1 MKLLMLDENFSSGQV
16 EDKEKAL
23 FYQIHRVIVE
33 QQLFLDPNF
42 SRNQV
47 IKIGLINKNK
57 VAKLVRKY
65 TGTNLNGYINS
76 LRLEYAFRWMKEHP
90 DAPIKAVALSCGYSN
105 VRTFYRQFMNRCG
118 QTPTQC
124 KEKP

>member
-1 MKLLMLDENFSSGQV
+1 MKLLMLDDTFPGGQG
-16 EDKEKAL
+16 EDKEKEL

-33 QQLFLDPNF
+33 QQLFLDPAF
-42 SRNQV
+42 SRKKF

-57 VAKLVRKY
+57 VASLVRKY
-65 TGTNLNGYINS
+65 TGTNLNGYING
-76 LRLEYAFRWMKEHP
+76 LRLEYARRWMEEHP
-90 DAPIKAVALSCGYSN
+90 DAPIKAVALSCGYNN